1 MYHLLG
7 SLEVPMPSPT
17 TVLKNGVALVGPEL
31 AERPFRTLDLKGDSI
46 GEFDVEAGEAVDLDG
61 AYVIP
66 GLVDCHVHFDLAAH
80 PLAYVHWDRSG
91 FVRSITC
98 LHNGLL
104 ALRAGITA
112 VRDLGSVD
120 HLVLEYAAHV
130 RAGTVTGPRVAAA
143 GRPITITGG
152 HCAQYGLVADGPVAV
167 RTAVRAQIAGGA
179 PVVKL
184 MATGGISTPG
194 NPGVPGLNL
203 DEMIAA
209 VEEAHKLG
217 ARVAAHAHSPAGI
230 IAALTAGVDT
240 IEHAAFAD
248 DEALELLKSTNA
260 TLVPTVS
267 ALNNIAPGVGIPDD
281 TVEKSLAARET
292 YRASTARAIG
302 AGVRI
307 AAGTDAG
314 TAFNPI
320 GGLVDELEMYCAG
333 GMSAFEA
340 VRSATVHA
348 GAVVGGQVGM
358 IAPGYRADLLV
369 LADDPRTDIAAL
381 RKPSRVIARGR
392 VLNRAWLDETLEE
405 YSGVLA

>member
-1 MYHLLG
+1 
-7 SLEVPMPSPT
+7 VPRPT
-17 TVLKNGVALVGPEL
+17 PETVAPVLRNGVALVGPEL
-31 AERPFRTLDLKGDSI
+31 VERPFRTLALGNDTI
-46 GEFDVEAGEAVDLDG
+46 GEFDTEPDLGDAVDLDG
-61 AYVIP
+61 GYLLP
-66 GLVDCHVHFDLAAH
+66 GLIDCHVHFDLAAH

-91 FVRSITC
+91 LVRSITC

-104 ALRAGITA
+104 ALRAGITSA
-112 VRDLGSVD
+112 RDLGSVD
-120 HLVLEYAAHV
+120 HLVLDYAGQV
-130 RAGTVTGPRVAAA
+130 RTGLLTGPRIHAA

-167 RTAVRAQIAGGA
+167 RTAVRAQIAAGA

-194 NPGVPGLNL
+194 NPGVQGLNL
-203 DEMIAA
+203 DEMSAA

-217 ARVAAHAHSPAGI
+217 VRVAAHAHAPAGI
-230 IAALTAGVDT
+230 MAALTAGVDT

-248 DEALELLKSTNA
+248 DETLDRLKTTDT

-292 YRASTARAIG
+292 YRASTARAIA

-333 GMSAFEA
+333 GMTAFDA
-340 VRSATVHA
+340 VRTATVNA
-348 GAVVGGQVGM
+348 GSVLGAKVGM
-358 IAPGYRADLLV
+358 IEPGYRADLLV
-369 LADDPRTDIAAL
+369 FEADPRTDVDIL
-381 RKPSRVIARGR
+381 RRPSRVISRGR
-392 VLNRAWLDETLEE
+392 VLSRSWLDDTIEE
-405 YSGVLA
+405 YADVLD

>member
-31 AERPFRTLDLKGDSI
+31 AERPFRTLELKGDSI
-46 GEFDVEAGEAVDLDG
+46 GEFDVEAGQAVDLDG

-314 TAFNPI
+314 TAFNAI

-358 IAPGYRADLLV
+358 IAPGYRADLLA

>member
-1 MYHLLG
+1 
-7 SLEVPMPSPT
+7 MPSPAPSP
-17 TVLKNGVALVGPEL
+17 TVVLRDGVALVGPEL
-31 AERPFRTLDLKGDSI
+31 VERPFRTLVVENDTI
-46 GEFDVEAGEAVDLDG
+46 GEFDVAEGVGDSVDLGG
-61 AYVIP
+61 AYVLP
-66 GLVDCHVHFDLAAH
+66 GLIDCHVHFDLAAH

-91 FVRSITC
+91 FVRSVTC

-104 ALRAGITA
+104 ALRAGITSA
-112 VRDLGSVD
+112 RDLGSVD

-130 RAGTVTGPRVAAA
+130 RAGRVTGPRIAAA

-167 RTAVRAQIAGGA
+167 RTAVRSQIGAGA

-194 NPGVPGLNL
+194 NPGVQGLNL
-203 DEMIAA
+203 DELTAA
-209 VEEAHKLG
+209 VDEAHKLG
-217 ARVAAHAHSPAGI
+217 VRTAAHAHSPSGITAALAAGI
-230 IAALTAGVDT
+230 DT

-248 DEALELLKSTNA
+248 DETIERLKTTGT

-320 GGLVDELEMYCAG
+320 GGLVDELEMYCVG

-340 VRSATVHA
+340 VRSATVNA
-348 GAVVGGQVGM
+348 GSVLGTKVGM
-358 IAPGYRADLLV
+358 IEPGYRADLLV
-369 LADDPRTDIAAL
+369 LAADPRQDVTVL
-381 RKPSRVIARGR
+381 RRPSQVIARGR
-392 VLNRAWLDETLEE
+392 VLHRSWLDDTIEE
-405 YSGVLA
+405 YAGVLA

>member
-1 MYHLLG
+1 
-7 SLEVPMPSPT
+7 MPSPT

-31 AERPFRTLDLKGDSI
+31 VEYPFRTLELRGDSI

-167 RTAVRAQIAGGA
+167 RTAVRAQIAAGA

-203 DEMIAA
+203 DEMTAA

-217 ARVAAHAHSPAGI
+217 ARVAAHAHAPAGI

-240 IEHAAFAD
+240 IEHAAFVD
-248 DEALELLKSTNA
+248 DEALELLKSTNT

-267 ALNNIAPGVGIPDD
+267 ALNNIAPGLGIPND

-320 GGLVDELEMYCAG
+320 GGLVDELEMYCAA

-348 GAVVGGQVGM
+348 GAVVGEQVGM

-369 LADDPRTDIAAL
+369 LADDPRTNIAAL
-381 RKPSRVIARGR
+381 RKPSLVIARGK
-392 VLNRAWLDETLEE
+392 VLNRAWLDETLGE
-405 YSGVLA
+405 YAGVLA